1 MSLKNWTGNKIGAF
15 LYHIEVWHSG
25 KCIGIK
31 DGQVGSGIIT
41 PPCKDWF
48 VTGRDSQGII
58 YECY

>member
-48 VTGRDSQGII
+48 VRERWGDG
-58 YECY
+58 E